1 MKRLIVIPILFLLV
15 QLGYSQTN
23 VVGIHQLVDANKDEF
38 ERQKK
43 ARDNQAL
50 VNANEAVNRTQ
61 LEKLQ
66 VKYAKIQDRYL
77 TLGTAISAAR
87 IGVDAYPLINNII
100 NNQKA
105 IIKEAGDNPIL
116 YAVAFESEKQF
127 VQKANRLVNYTIGL
141 AATIGDINQM
151 KAGDRTI
158 LFNHVIVELRQI
170 ASISRNLAMTMAFN
184 TWQSQ
189 LKNAT
194 PFHGWVNKD
203 KAVVEDIMRVWKS
216 Y

>member
-1 MKRLIVIPILFLLV
+1 MKRLIIIPIFFLLV

-66 VKYAKIQDRYL
+66 VKYAEIQDRYS

-141 AATIGDINQM
+141 VATIGDINQM

-184 TWQSQ
+184 TWQNQ

-203 KAVVEDIMRVWKS
+203 KAIVEDIMRIWKS

>member
-1 MKRLIVIPILFLLV
+1 MKRLLVLPIFFLLV

-23 VVGIHQLVDANKDEF
+23 VVGIHQLVDANQEEF

-50 VNANEAVNRTQ
+50 VNANESVNRTQ
-61 LEKLQ
+61 LQKLQ
-66 VKYAKIQDRYL
+66 VKYAEIQDRYS

-87 IGVDAYPLINNII
+87 IGVDAYPILNNII
-100 NNQKA
+100 NSQKA
-105 IIKEAGDNPIL
+105 IIREAGDNPIL

-127 VQKANRLVNYTIGL
+127 VQKANRLVSYMIGL
-141 AATIGDINQM
+141 VATIGDINQM
-151 KAGDRTI
+151 KAGDRTV

-170 ASISRNLAMTMAFN
+170 AAISRNLAMTMTFN
-184 TWQSQ
+184 TWQNQ

-203 KAVVEDIMRVWKS
+203 KAIVEDIMRIWKL

>member
-1 MKRLIVIPILFLLV
+1 MKRLIVIPMFFLLV

-66 VKYAKIQDRYL
+66 VKYAEIQDRYS

-141 AATIGDINQM
+141 VATIGDINQM

-203 KAVVEDIMRVWKS
+203 KAIVEDIMRVWKS

>member
-1 MKRLIVIPILFLLV
+1 MKRLIVIPIFFLLV

-23 VVGIHQLVDANKDEF
+23 VVGIHQLVDTNKDEF

-66 VKYAKIQDRYL
+66 VKYAEIQDRYS

-141 AATIGDINQM
+141 VATIGDINQM

-203 KAVVEDIMRVWKS
+203 KAIVEDIMRVWKS

>member
-1 MKRLIVIPILFLLV
+1 MKRLIVIPIFFLLV

-66 VKYAKIQDRYL
+66 VKYAEIQDRYS

-141 AATIGDINQM
+141 VATIGDINQM

-184 TWQSQ
+184 TWQNQ

-203 KAVVEDIMRVWKS
+203 KAIVEDIMRIWKS

>member
-1 MKRLIVIPILFLLV
+1 MKRLLVLPIFFLLV

-23 VVGIHQLVDANKDEF
+23 VVGIHQLVDANKEEF

-50 VNANEAVNRTQ
+50 VNANESVNRTQ
-61 LEKLQ
+61 LQKLQ
-66 VKYAKIQDRYL
+66 VKYAEIQDRYS

-87 IGVDAYPLINNII
+87 IGVDAYPILNNII
-100 NNQKA
+100 NSQKA
-105 IIKEAGDNPIL
+105 IIREAGDNPIL

-127 VQKANRLVNYTIGL
+127 VQKANMLVSYMIGL
-141 AATIGDINQM
+141 VSTIGDINQM
-151 KAGDRTI
+151 KAGDRTV

-170 ASISRNLAMTMAFN
+170 AAISRNLAMTMAFN
-184 TWQSQ
+184 TWQNQ

-203 KAVVEDIMRVWKS
+203 KAIVEDIMRIWKL

>member
-1 MKRLIVIPILFLLV
+1 MKRLLVLPIFFLLV

-23 VVGIHQLVDANKDEF
+23 VVGIHQLVDANKEEF

-50 VNANEAVNRTQ
+50 VNANELVNMTQ
-61 LEKLQ
+61 LQKLQ
-66 VKYAKIQDRYL
+66 VKYAEIQDRYS

-87 IGVDAYPLINNII
+87 IGVDAYPILNNII
-100 NNQKA
+100 NSQKA
-105 IIKEAGDNPIL
+105 IIREAGDNPIL

-127 VQKANRLVNYTIGL
+127 VQKANRLVSYMIGL
-141 AATIGDINQM
+141 VATIGDINQM
-151 KAGDRTI
+151 KAGDRTV
-158 LFNHVIVELRQI
+158 LFNHVMVELRQI
-170 ASISRNLAMTMAFN
+170 AAISRNLAMTMAFN
-184 TWQSQ
+184 TWQNQ

-194 PFHGWVNKD
+194 PLHGWVNKD
-203 KAVVEDIMRVWKS
+203 KAIVEDIMRIWKL

>member
-1 MKRLIVIPILFLLV
+1 MKRLIVIPIFFLLV

-66 VKYAKIQDRYL
+66 VKYAEIQDRYS

-141 AATIGDINQM
+141 VATIGDINQM

-203 KAVVEDIMRVWKS
+203 KAIVEDIMRVWKS

>member
-1 MKRLIVIPILFLLV
+1 MKRLIVIPIFFLLV

-66 VKYAKIQDRYL
+66 VKYAKIQDRYS

-127 VQKANRLVNYTIGL
+127 VQKANRLVNYMIGL
-141 AATIGDINQM
+141 VTTIGDINQM

-184 TWQSQ
+184 TWQSK

-203 KAVVEDIMRVWKS
+203 KAIVEDIMRIWKS

>member
-1 MKRLIVIPILFLLV
+1 MKRLIVIPIFFLLV

-23 VVGIHQLVDANKDEF
+23 VVGIHQLVDANKEEF

-66 VKYAKIQDRYL
+66 VKYAEIQDRYS

-127 VQKANRLVNYTIGL
+127 VQKANRLVNYMIGL
-141 AATIGDINQM
+141 VASIGDINQM

-170 ASISRNLAMTMAFN
+170 AAISRNLAMTMAFN

-203 KAVVEDIMRVWKS
+203 KAIVEDIMRIWKS